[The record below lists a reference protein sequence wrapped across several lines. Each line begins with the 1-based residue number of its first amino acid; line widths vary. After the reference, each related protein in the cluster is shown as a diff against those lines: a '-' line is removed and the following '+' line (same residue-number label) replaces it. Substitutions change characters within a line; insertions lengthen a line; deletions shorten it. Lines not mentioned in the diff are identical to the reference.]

1 MFLVILLPLFIYFLD
16 LGSFI
21 VLIEIAG
28 GIFIGLEGILILAM
42 WGKMRKEAGIMINE
56 FGKGLIKRMPNVFI
70 YGLYTVFGVSIIYVI
85 FEKFI
90 YHFI

>member
-42 WGKMRKEAGIMINE
+42 WGKMKRGLSQAGLSEPGMISLKSPVLKI
-56 FGKGLIKRMPNVFI
+56 FLYAVFS
-70 YGLYTVFGVSIIYVI
+70 VSIFYVLASQI
-85 FEKFI
+85 FDKVF
-90 YHFI
+90 